1 MRRRLHSKDLLPQN
15 LLPKNLLPKN
25 LPPQNVLPL
34 TFALFSLLLMASL
47 PAGAQMSETYRAD
60 RESKTA
66 EGVMEIYFCE
76 SEGGFSFSLYDKRV
90 NPQQR
95 LLHKYEVKGLSPESG
110 KLKRA
115 KKDRT
120 ACEGAPESSITSE
133 PIAVEPI
140 PVPEENDFIWVLQ
153 LRFEGNQSMPVVVSR
168 EGLPFRA
175 VIEYHEE
182 TKGFRVQ
189 S

>member
-1 MRRRLHSKDLLPQN
+1 MRRHFAPAF
-15 LLPKNLLPKN
+15 
-25 LPPQNVLPL
+25 L
-34 TFALFSLLLMASL
+34 TLLLLTCL
-47 PAGAQMSETYRAD
+47 PAWAQMSETYRAD
-60 RESKTA
+60 QESKTA

-95 LLHKYEVKGLSPESG
+95 LLHKYEVKGLTPVSG
-110 KLKRA
+110 KMKRA
-115 KKDRT
+115 KEDRT
-120 ACEGAPESSITSE
+120 ACEGAPESSMTSE
-133 PIAVEPI
+133 PVAVEPI

-175 VIEYHEE
+175 VIEYHQE
-182 TKGFRVQ
+182 TKEFRVQ

>member
-1 MRRRLHSKDLLPQN
+1 MRRRLHSQDLLPQTS
-15 LLPKNLLPKN
+15 
-25 LPPQNVLPL
+25 LPPNVLHPA
-34 TFALFSLLLMASL
+34 FALFTWLLMASL
-47 PAGAQMSETYRAD
+47 PAWGQMVETYRAD
-60 RESKTA
+60 QESKIA
-66 EGVMEIYFCE
+66 EGVMEIFFCE
-76 SEGGFSFSLYDKRV
+76 NEGGFSFSLYDKRV

-95 LLHKYEVKGLSPESG
+95 LMHRYEIKGLAEESG

-133 PIAVEPI
+133 AITVEPI
-140 PVPEENDFIWVLQ
+140 PVPEKTDFIWVLR
-153 LRFEGNQSMPVVVSR
+153 LRLEGNQSIPVVVSR
-168 EGLPFRA
+168 EGLPFQV